1 MNIEFIPPWM
11 KNLDEE
17 DMNFV
22 KKFILASGSLKEL
35 AKEYEVTYPTI
46 RLRLDRLIQKVEVGD
61 EGRRDSYID
70 LIKDLAFSEK
80 IDLQTASL
88 LINQYEKAKEQS

>member
-11 KNLDEE
+11 NNLDEE

-35 AKEYEVTYPTI
+35 AKEYQVTYPTI

-70 LIKDLAFSEK
+70 LIKDLALSDK

>member
-61 EGRRDSYID
+61 EGRRDTYID
-70 LIKDLAFSEK
+70 LIKDLALSEK

>member
-61 EGRRDSYID
+61 EGRRDSYVD
-70 LIKDLAFSEK
+70 LIKDLALSEK

>member
-70 LIKDLAFSEK
+70 LIKDLALSEK

>member
-46 RLRLDRLIQKVEVGD
+46 RLRLDKLIQKVEVGE

-70 LIKDLAFSEK
+70 LIKDLALSEK

>member
-70 LIKDLAFSEK
+70 LIKDLALSDK

>member
-61 EGRRDSYID
+61 KGRRDSYID
-70 LIKDLAFSEK
+70 LIKDLALSEK

>member
-35 AKEYEVTYPTI
+35 AKEYQVTYPTI

-70 LIKDLAFSEK
+70 LIKDLALSDK

>member
-46 RLRLDRLIQKVEVGD
+46 RLRLDRLIQKVKVGD

-70 LIKDLAFSEK
+70 LIKDLALSEK